1 MRDLFLKDWGWKLFS
16 LLLAAGIWLTVH
28 KIIDPKN
35 TDAAAGGSTI
45 TYDNLP
51 VTVVSAA
58 ADVHDCR
65 VNPAAVK
72 VTVSGPAGV
81 MNTLKIGDVHA
92 VVELS
97 DTNRTRDLLLPVEIF
112 APANVTITSVDPP
125 RALVI
130 IPPAP
135 EKKP

>member
-1 MRDLFLKDWGWKLFS
+1 MRDLFIKDWGWKLLS
-16 LLLAAGIWLTVH
+16 VILAADIWWTVH
-28 KIIDPKN
+28 KIVDPTN
-35 TDAAAGGSTI
+35 TDAAAVGNTF

-51 VTVVSAA
+51 VTVVSAT
-58 ADVHDCR
+58 ADVHEFR

-72 VTVSGPAGV
+72 VTVRGPAGV
-81 MNTLKIGDVHA
+81 MKNFKIGDVHA
-92 VVELS
+92 VVEFAE
-97 DTNRTRDLLLPVEIF
+97 TNLTRNVELPVEIV

-130 IPPAP
+130 APPAP